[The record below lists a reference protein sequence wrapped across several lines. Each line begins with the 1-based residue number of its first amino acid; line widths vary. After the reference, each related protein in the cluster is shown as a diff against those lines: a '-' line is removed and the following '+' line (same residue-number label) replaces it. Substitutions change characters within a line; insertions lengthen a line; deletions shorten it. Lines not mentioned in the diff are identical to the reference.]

1 MNASFTKIQWFAA
14 GIALLAVSVLLAG
27 ANGQE
32 VGVEVKPLCVEK
44 LANAHGKNLTVV
56 TVNYAPGGKSAKHH
70 HAGSV
75 FAYVLSGAI
84 RSENS
89 ATGPVKVYKAGES
102 LFEPPGSKHLVIENA
117 SATEP
122 VSLLAVFIADDGAQ
136 FTTFEAARSAC
147 LPQNSTPAELFDAH
161 MQASQPSKPRIS

>member
-1 MNASFTKIQWFAA
+1 MNTSFTEIQWFT
-14 GIALLAVSVLLAG
+14 AVVASVMAVVLLAG
-27 ANGQE
+27 ATSRADGE
-32 VGVEVKPLCVEK
+32 EEIRVEVNPVSVEK
-44 LANAHGKNLTVV
+44 LGNVPGKSLTVV
-56 TVNYAPGGKSAKHH
+56 VVNYAPGGKSGKHH

-102 LFEPPGSKHLVIENA
+102 FFEPPGSEHLVSENA

-122 VSLLAVFIADDGAQ
+122 ASLLAVFVADDRAQ
-136 FTTFEAARSAC
+136 LTTF
-147 LPQNSTPAELFDAH
+147 D
-161 MQASQPSKPRIS
+161 K